1 MCPFYMLLGF
11 ILSIQFYSYFGLMH
25 LKLHVWTTLT
35 QIRNKNDFQQEESME
50 KTARTLPSSVDETID
65 SNPNLK

>member
-1 MCPFYMLLGF
+1 
-11 ILSIQFYSYFGLMH
+11 MH